1 MDFTRSWWGRSKRLV
16 GREEGKTLQISPG
29 ERCRYF
35 RTSYWN
41 GIVRLFFT
49 FFLIITCIMYI
60 RCFRWCLTPRT
71 TNKTRLRRT
80 RAERALQ
87 IVSSTSRSS
96 WASGNIRKFRGCRV
110 QVPDESSMLFRSS
123 SQSWLDVGGKGLG
136 GWWWSIWKATL
147 SPFIKGNKFL
157 DTGHC
162 NTNSTWKGRYWGAG
176 E

>member
-1 MDFTRSWWGRSKRLV
+1 M
-16 GREEGKTLQISPG
+16 REIEETGWSGGGQNPADLSRREVQVFFSD
-29 ERCRYF
+29 Y
-35 RTSYWN
+35 S
-41 GIVRLFFT
+41 LF
-49 FFLIITCIMYI
+49 IH
-60 RCFRWCLTPRT
+60 CFRWCLTPRIR
-71 TNKTRLRRT
+71 NKTRLRMT
-80 RAERALQ
+80 RAGRALQ
-87 IVSSTSRSS
+87 IASSTSRSS

-162 NTNSTWKGRYWGAG
+162 NTNSTWKGKILRSGT
-176 E
+176 